1 MNEKKKES
9 YLDDLLKEVEQT
21 PVNYDGYIKKSGSN
35 GASTDLTEV
44 DFSENNPEGLAD
56 LNWDDV
62 SIDDIDFGKDDF
74 PDFGEEAVKAEKE
87 GRPEAAEESEMEEAF
102 KTAEKAQVLQEPAE
116 SEIMPAADNLPAAE
130 ESEITQQEE
139 RKVTP
144 TEEELDNLV
153 ENLLDNL
160 DNAGSLEEEELE
172 TEVEAGPESPEEE
185 MEEEG
190 MESESVDDLLSLLSD
205 TDFEEGQEES
215 DDTKE
220 VPEALGEPQAAGEED
235 DIFSLDDMLSDL
247 GDLDDF
253 EEEGDAQQEAIADL
267 SLDGLSLEEPA
278 VSEETESLDDA
289 LADLGEAS
297 GEEAKKKNSIFQK
310 IFGNVHDEKA
320 RKKEEAA
327 LRAKEEKE
335 KKKKPK
341 KTKEELAEEKKLKDQ
356 EKKEKQEEAKK
367 IKEAKK
373 KEKEEKK
380 KKKKEAKMQEEEVD
394 EGRINRVGAVIVFS
408 FFAVVAAGVIF
419 GSQGFSYSR
428 SISKATEFFGIR
440 QYTEAY
446 DEVRGVQVKEDDQ
459 EIYDKIMT
467 VMYVNK
473 QLNSYNNYYS
483 MRMYP
488 EALDSLLKGL
498 KRYDEYI
505 SFAREL
511 GIEGDMDYVKN
522 QLVGE
527 LEQMYQMSEADAYQ
541 IIAEQNQEAYSRK
554 VIENASIE

>member
-102 KTAEKAQVLQEPAE
+102 KTAEKAQALQEPAE